1 MTSHNVIILVKS
13 VFSRDKNKNCYYNVF
28 LEKLSNEIP
37 KKISFCIKYE
47 CYIMKEVKFLKEFM
61 LVNQKTSETV

>member
-13 VFSRDKNKNCYYNVF
+13 VFSKDKNKNCYYNVF

-37 KKISFCIKYE
+37 KK
-47 CYIMKEVKFLKEFM
+47 
-61 LVNQKTSETV
+61 